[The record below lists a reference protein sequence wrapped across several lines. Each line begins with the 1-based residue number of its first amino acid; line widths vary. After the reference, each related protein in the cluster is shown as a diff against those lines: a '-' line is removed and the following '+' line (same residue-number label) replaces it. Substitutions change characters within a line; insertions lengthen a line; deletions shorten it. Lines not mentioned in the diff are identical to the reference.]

1 MNAKKTFP
9 QWISSTHLPLHNC
22 HTSSQNNL
30 QHFSQMLPKHFSA
43 EVFHIYVPYIFLFLT
58 TNKRAI
64 YLCNF
69 VIQHE
74 NDIGVFAETSVLLMK
89 DDVFVVVFL
98 RSCFQCTCCCF
109 SRGVLVLLLLLLLF
123 LLLLRYQYP
132 FRFPTCNEC
141 RRP

>member
-74 NDIGVFAETSVLLMK
+74 NDIGVFAETSVSLMK
-89 DDVFVVVFL
+89 DDVFVVVFPQIL
-98 RSCFQCTCCCF
+98 FSMYLLLSFPWCSCFIAAAAVFVVVTIPITISF
-109 SRGVLVLLLLLLLF
+109 S
-123 LLLLRYQYP
+123 YMQ
-132 FRFPTCNEC
+132 
-141 RRP
+141 